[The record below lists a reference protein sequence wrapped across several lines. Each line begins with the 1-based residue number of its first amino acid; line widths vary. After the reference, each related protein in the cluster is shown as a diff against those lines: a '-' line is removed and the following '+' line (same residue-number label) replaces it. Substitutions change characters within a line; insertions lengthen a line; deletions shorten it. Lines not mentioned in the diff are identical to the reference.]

1 MFRRLLIW
9 LSAILVI
16 TGVAYTFTRLWL
28 SPRGPFRDEGVR
40 RQYSFLAS
48 EAIYHYETGGR
59 QALEAYLK
67 RVDRSDRVQHFLLDR
82 EGRDLISGKDLSELA
97 RTAATTP
104 RWGWPPP
111 RRFLFRRT
119 AEGGEYQWIIQG
131 ELPFDPWSDLA
142 AYGWIVLLVVLMIYG
157 LAHNLARPIRQLREA
172 VVRFGRGDLSY
183 RTKLRR
189 KDEIGDLA
197 QAFDQMADRIQT
209 LLTAER
215 RLLQDV
221 SHELRSPLTRLR
233 FALHLASSSPDPK
246 AALGRVEREVE
257 RLTTLVG
264 ELLQVTRAEGDPESR
279 NINTVDLPEFLRRIV
294 DDARIEAEAQEV
306 DLQLCVPDRLTWS
319 GDPDL
324 LHRAIDNVLRNAI
337 RYAPAGTAVSLNA
350 RREDGQVLVGIR
362 DHGPGV
368 PQEQLES
375 IFQPF
380 YRVEEDRGRRNG
392 DAGVGLGLAIAR
404 RAVRAHHG
412 EIRAQNAN
420 PGLLVEVALPC

>member
-16 TGVAYTFTRLWL
+16 TGVAYMVTRLWL
-28 SPRGPFRDEGVR
+28 SPRGPFRDEGAR

-48 EAIYHYETGGR
+48 EAVYHYETGGR
-59 QALEAYLK
+59 QALAAYLK
-67 RVDRSDRVQHFLLDR
+67 RIDRSDRVQHFLLDR
-82 EGRDLISGKDLSELA
+82 EGRDLITGNDLSELV
-97 RTAATTP
+97 RTAATSP

-111 RRFLFRRT
+111 RRFLLKRLT
-119 AEGGEYQWIIQG
+119 DGGEYQWIIQG
-131 ELPFDPWSDLA
+131 ELPFDPYADLA
-142 AYGWIVLLVVLMIYG
+142 AYGWIVLLVVLLVYA
-157 LAHNLARPIRQLREA
+157 LAHNLARPIRQLREG
-172 VVRFGRGDLSY
+172 VIRFGRGDLSY

-189 KDEIGDLA
+189 NDEIGDLA

-233 FALHLASSSPDPK
+233 FALQLAASSPDPK

-279 NINTVDLPEFLRRIV
+279 NVTTVDLRDFLGRIV
-294 DDARIEAEAQEV
+294 DDARIEAEAQGV
-306 DLQLCVPDRLTWS
+306 TLQLTTPERLTWS
-319 GDPDL
+319 GDPQL

-337 RYAPAGTAVSLNA
+337 RYSPPGCPVTLTVS
-350 RREDGQVLVGIR
+350 RHDHQVLVGIR
-362 DHGPGV
+362 DYGPGV
-368 PQEQLES
+368 PAEQLDS

-412 EIRAQNAN
+412 EIRARNAD
-420 PGLLVEVALPC
+420 PGLLIEVALPC